1 MTRKEKLRK
10 YGTLLGGYG
19 FGVFLNQGINLI
31 LIPFFW
37 KVLTPED
44 FGVIAITQIITLFL
58 TPIYLFGASDTI
70 QRYYYQWTEE
80 ERPHYLGW
88 FFWFI
93 FSFTLVLTVI
103 LDTLG
108 VRYSRYVITS
118 VSFDPL
124 LRYTLWSAFFVNFL
138 SFPVAIS
145 RIKQKVLTYNILMNG
160 SFLTQIAI
168 VLYLVMHE
176 KLGVYG
182 YVRGFWIANAIW
194 FIPSL
199 LMTFRDAELFP
210 SKKYMKIP
218 LKFAAP
224 LSLAGIFEGF
234 STVLDRYFLDKFLP
248 LATIGFYNLARQFAS
263 LVNVINS
270 ITKLIFIPYIY
281 KINAIKKNA
290 AAVLSNFSLV
300 YSVLMTVPVVACC
313 TLGYEVVAALDPTG
327 VYIKLIEYIPAFA
340 VSFYI
345 IAVGQITG
353 RGMDLAGTTKWV
365 TLVPLAGIIV
375 SLTVYLNFLPEY
387 GVWAVLWSVLLGSLA
402 RSTVNIILAIKYF
415 PRELHIAKLLSSWV
429 VAGVFYVLLMNVR
442 LESIWIS
449 FAIKLMAIL
458 ILAAILVR
466 FILLRNIKT
475 LLHPGQPD

>member
-1 MTRKEKLRK
+1 MSRKEKLRK

-31 LIPFFW
+31 LIPIFW

-58 TPIYLFGASDTI
+58 TPIFLFGASDTI
-70 QRYYYQWTEE
+70 QRFYYQWTEE

-93 FSFTLVLTVI
+93 FSFTFLLTLL

-108 VRYSRYVITS
+108 HAFSQYVITS
-118 VSFDPL
+118 VPFTPL
-124 LRYTLWSAFFVNFL
+124 LRFTLWSAFFVNFL

-160 SFLTQIAI
+160 SFLTQIGF
-168 VLYLVMHE
+168 VLYFVMHE

-182 YVRGFWIANAIW
+182 YIKGFWIANAIW

-199 LMTFRDAELFP
+199 LMTFRDAEFFP
-210 SKKYMKIP
+210 SKKYFNIP

-224 LSLAGIFEGF
+224 LSVAGIFEGF
-234 STVLDRYFLDKFLP
+234 ATVLDRYYLDKFLP

-263 LVNVINS
+263 LVNVVNS

-281 KINAIKKNA
+281 KLNAINKNA
-290 AAVLSNFSLV
+290 ASVLSNFSLI
-300 YSVLMTVPVVACC
+300 YGVLMTIPVLACC
-313 TLGYEVVAALDPTG
+313 TLGYEVVTVLDPTG
-327 VYIKLIEYIPAFA
+327 VYLKLVQYIPAFA
-340 VSFYI
+340 ISFYI

-375 SLTVYLNFLPEY
+375 SLTVYENFLPEY
-387 GVWAVLWSVLLGSLA
+387 GIWAVLWSVILGSTV
-402 RSTVNIILAIKYF
+402 RSLVNIFLAIYYF
-415 PRELHIAKLLSSWV
+415 PRKLYLGKLASAW
-429 VAGVFYVLLMNVR
+429 ALAIIFYFLIIQFKIENV
-442 LESIWIS
+442 WIS
-449 FAIKLMAIL
+449 FAGKI
-458 ILAAILVR
+458 AAIL
-466 FILLRNIKT
+466 LLAV
-475 LLHPGQPD
+475 LLIRLVLLKHVSTFLEPGKSQ